1 MPGPN
6 FILDKGF
13 RTQAAVAM
21 FTAVKTGTVNESVT
35 PVTAVTDVVLG
46 WAQETASAQDAT
58 DGRVINVRML
68 GITRA
73 IAGAAIT
80 RGARVKITA
89 TGKVIAATAAGP
101 AHGIAMYS
109 VTADNDH
116 VDVLITPNGYMPA

>member
-13 RTQAAVAM
+13 RTQAAVNAW
-21 FTAVKTGTVNESVT
+21 TAVKTGTVNESVT

-46 WAQETASAQDAT
+46 WSQETATAQDAI
-58 DGRVINVRML
+58 DGRVINVRMM

-73 IAGAAIT
+73 IAGAAVG
-80 RGARVKITA
+80 RGVRVKITA
-89 TGKVIAATAAGP
+89 TGTVIPATASGP
-101 AHGIAMYS
+101 AHGIAMFS
-109 VTADNDH
+109 VTTLGDH